1 MSADPV
7 NADPVDWANYVDAAA
22 ALQRLPLDAARRAE
36 VIRQMANIEML
47 AQKFMNFPLEAE
59 LEPAPVFRP

>member
-1 MSADPV
+1 MIV
-7 NADPVDWANYVDAAA
+7 DPVDWSAYVDAAA